1 MKSLRAR
8 AMTGG
13 IIWAILAIVVGVY
26 GLDTLLA
33 AQTER
38 RFDDLLRNR
47 HTQAIVA
54 LANLAATPE
63 DIARGIGDPAYQQ
76 PFSGEYWQ
84 IENAEGEIF
93 VSRSL
98 VDTLLPRPE
107 APTDG
112 IVLGNFMSE
121 SGDALRGIS
130 QWVSLDDGTLWHV
143 QVASSVQSLIDDRA
157 EQRSNLLLAFAVI
170 VVFGIAV
177 AMLQV
182 RTTLGPLSDLR
193 REVLA
198 RWDSDAGLEPD
209 AYPVEVAPLVGDI
222 NTLLE
227 RNREIVSRSRR
238 QAADLAHAIKTPSAI
253 VRNEL
258 ERLQSQDTQVGECLA
273 ALDRLDAQL
282 KRSLARIR
290 ADGGNAGVRPV
301 TDLDTSLGRLSRAFS
316 ALARNQDKRLNSTIA
331 PGQRIRMDQTD
342 FEEVMGNLLDN
353 ALKWSKSRIDL
364 TAAARGGMI
373 VLTIADDGPG
383 IPKDDYGAA
392 KLSGLRLD
400 TSQPGT
406 GLGLAIAADLA
417 QAYGGTVKLGP
428 SQLLGGLEVTVS
440 LPVPGF

>member
-1 MKSLRAR
+1 MRSLRAR
-8 AMTGG
+8 AVTGG
-13 IIWAILAIVVGVY
+13 IIWAILSVIVGVY
-26 GLDTLLA
+26 GLDTLLG

-54 LANLAATPE
+54 LANLATTPE
-63 DIARGIGDPAYQQ
+63 DIARGIGDPAYAQ

-107 APTDG
+107 STTDG
-112 IVLGNFMSE
+112 IVLDNYRSE

-130 QWVSLDDGTLWHV
+130 QWVSLDDGSLWHV

-170 VVFGIAV
+170 MVFGIAV
-177 AMLQV
+177 ALLQV
-182 RTTLGPLSDLR
+182 RTTLGPLTDLR

-198 RWDSDAGLEPD
+198 RWDSDTGLEPD

-258 ERLQSQDTQVGECLA
+258 ERLQGQNVPVGDCLA

-316 ALARNQDKRLNSTIA
+316 ALARNQDKQLNSTIA
-331 PGQRIRMDQTD
+331 PGQRIRMD
-342 FEEVMGNLLDN
+342 
-353 ALKWSKSRIDL
+353 
-364 TAAARGGMI
+364 
-373 VLTIADDGPG
+373 
-383 IPKDDYGAA
+383 
-392 KLSGLRLD
+392 
-400 TSQPGT
+400 
-406 GLGLAIAADLA
+406 
-417 QAYGGTVKLGP
+417 
-428 SQLLGGLEVTVS
+428 
-440 LPVPGF
+440 